1 MTRRKPY
8 PSPSPAEIAQSER
21 AEARAEIDRLRHEIS
36 TLRDALRGDAESGIL
51 RGVVADHL
59 ERILDADAS

>member
-8 PSPSPAEIAQSER
+8 PSPSQAEIAQSER

-36 TLRDALRGDAESGIL
+36 TLRDALRGDPESGVL
-51 RGVVADHL
+51 RGVVADRL
-59 ERILDADAS
+59 DIILQGES